1 MRKPIIAANWKMN
14 KTIAEGLSFAAN
26 LPKEESL
33 YQAIEVV
40 VCPPFT
46 ALGALSKGLK
56 EKGVKLGG
64 QNLYPAEKGAFT
76 GEISPLMLRE
86 LGCTYVILGHSERR
100 HLLEE
105 KDSFINEKV
114 KMALE
119 VGLIPILC
127 VGETIKQKQAGET
140 IIVCQEQLWGS
151 LKDIPGDQV
160 AEMVIAYEPVW
171 AIGTGLH
178 ALPVDAEATIA
189 SLRELIKA
197 HWGAEVAAVVRI
209 QYGGSVK
216 PENIEEFMACPNIDG
231 ALVGGASL
239 EADSFYQIIQGAREG
254 SE

>member
-1 MRKPIIAANWKMN
+1 MN

-26 LPKEESL
+26 LQEESL

-140 IIVCQEQLWGS
+140 IIVCQEQLWSS
-151 LKDIPGDQV
+151 LKIFRRQV

-171 AIGTGLH
+171 AVG
-178 ALPVDAEATIA
+178 
-189 SLRELIKA
+189 R
-197 HWGAEVAAVVRI
+197 VAC
-209 QYGGSVK
+209 Y
-216 PENIEEFMACPNIDG
+216 
-231 ALVGGASL
+231 L
-239 EADSFYQIIQGAREG
+239 
-254 SE
+254 